1 MTPKQKLA
9 TYDACSLGCY
19 PAKLASKLPRPPT
32 VAPCFCAAA
41 LLPALAM
48 FDLPGFVLLLSRR
61 LAAGGAEPS
70 SPTHVMSFLALL
82 RLAQSQQVS

>member
-1 MTPKQKLA
+1 VLRCTTELMRQ
-9 TYDACSLGCY
+9 S
-19 PAKLASKLPRPPT
+19 S
-32 VAPCFCAAA
+32 VAPCLCAAA
-41 LLPALAM
+41 LLPALAV

-82 RLAQSQQVS
+82 RLAHSQQASRRELPQTCFKWLLLQTNR

>member
-1 MTPKQKLA
+1 MHLV
-9 TYDACSLGCY
+9 S
-19 PAKLASKLPRPPT
+19 
-32 VAPCFCAAA
+32 CAAA

-82 RLAQSQQVS
+82 RLAHSQQARRRAMPVAAWDGCRYKPTASLPLPPC